1 MFAVIQFPLT
11 DVRSLVDDETG
22 WVGAPLWPIVNI
34 PDDPYK
40 APFVRGFGRV
50 RRRSGGG
57 VDEWSAEDSYC
68 DISHAIRFA
77 QSFRNASTSATMPF
91 DRRYCAFRRL
101 FWDGQ
106 FKQFGSFVGRV
117 EIGFGL
123 RGADGT
129 ASLDGLGVGD
139 LLDTLLRQ
147 PVYVARP
154 RKSPGSAKPG
164 PLSNAGSSLAKAC
177 LLASSRANQV
187 ALLKDHQ
194 WWLQSGSPYVVVEY
208 VRDREVTSLPPRTLP
223 VMLKEAAVA
232 GIRVFLGRR
241 ILEGRERPV
250 WFFECDP
257 GGADRDALRR
267 LRINVIR
274 LQSTFASLKVL
285 ADLQLKQRV
294 APASTAARANL
305 QGCLS
310 RYLPL
315 LYHQQSLGFECTEF
329 LRAAL
334 TLEEALTPG
343 EFATLRE
350 LYKEPG
356 RGLAAQ
362 LEQASKAVT
371 VNQPVPAP
379 PILWDVFI
387 AHGTPDLKL
396 AEDLYAELSNKC
408 RVFLATKC
416 VKLGDEWDLVIPKAQ
431 RCAYMTVVLIGS
443 SADSAYYLRSEIA
456 TAISMARIDDQRY
469 RVVPIYL
476 QGPDGRKAAEPYG
489 LNLKQGLEITGAGD
503 WPGAANRILET
514 LPSPHPA
521 EASSSPFPANCP
533 PSS

>member
-11 DVRSLVDDETG
+11 DVRTLVDGDTG
-22 WVGAPLWPIVNI
+22 RVGAPLWPIVNI

-50 RRRSGGG
+50 RKRTGGG
-57 VDEWSAEDSYC
+57 VDEWAAEDSYC

-77 QSFRNASTSATMPF
+77 QSFRQASTSATMPF
-91 DRRYCAFRRL
+91 ARRYCAFRRL
-101 FWDGQ
+101 FWDGL
-106 FKQFGSFVGRV
+106 FKQWGSFVGRA

-123 RGADGT
+123 RGAEGA
-129 ASLDGLGVGD
+129 ASLDASALGE

-154 RKSPGSAKPG
+154 RKSPASTKPG

-177 LLASSRANQV
+177 LLASSHANQG
-187 ALLKDHQ
+187 ALLKGHE
-194 WWLQSGSPYVVVEY
+194 WWLQSGAPYVVVEY
-208 VRDREVTSLPPRTLP
+208 VRDREVTSLPPRTVP

-241 ILEGRERPV
+241 VLDGRERAV
-250 WFFECDP
+250 WFFECNP

-267 LRINVIR
+267 LRINVTR

-294 APASTAARANL
+294 APASAAARANL
-305 QGCLS
+305 QACLS
-310 RYLPL
+310 RHLPL
-315 LYHQQSLGFECTEF
+315 LYHQQSLGFACTEF

-350 LYKEPG
+350 LYQEPG

-362 LEQASKAVT
+362 LDHASEAVKA
-371 VNQPVPAP
+371 NQPAPAP

-387 AHGTPDLKL
+387 AHGTPDVKM
-396 AEDLYAELSNKC
+396 AEDLYAELTGKC
-408 RVFLATKC
+408 RVFLATRC
-416 VKLGDEWDLVIPKAQ
+416 VRLGDDWDLVIPDAQ
-431 RCAYMTVVLIGS
+431 RRAYMTVVLIGA

-456 TAISMARIDDQRY
+456 AAIGMARVDDQRY

-476 QGPDGRKAAEPYG
+476 QGSAGREAAQPYG

-503 WPGAANRILET
+503 WPGAASQILET
-514 LPSPHPA
+514 L
-521 EASSSPFPANCP
+521 ASTIPRVT
-533 PSS
+533 